1 MKTATK
7 ITLGGAALLLAACA
21 DSGTGD
27 AYDPASGKPD
37 YYGIMDRMVVVADYY
52 SQAIQQ
58 SATDQGVTGTA
69 EEPIL
74 ADEDTMAMFTG
85 DFEMAINQQP
95 ALYNAPMGVELQ
107 GDGSFLGYEDAN
119 GDGEQGMGEDD
130 LWTLEI
136 DEAND
141 RLVLT
146 TEGEQRYGFSGIG
159 TGLIAGAILGNMMG
173 RQRAAGVN
181 PGRFSSA
188 NVSNRSASAV
198 RSARSSA
205 RTGGARVGK

>member
-1 MKTATK
+1 MLKIKTTTAL
-7 ITLGGAALLLAACA
+7 LGGAAFLLAACS
-21 DSGTGD
+21 DSGTGV
-27 AYDPASGKPD
+27 PAGEPD
-37 YYGIMDRMVVVADYY
+37 YYGIMDRMAVVADYY
-52 SQAIQQ
+52 SQAIEEN
-58 SATDQGVTGTA
+58 ATAQGVTGTA

-74 ADEDTMAMFTG
+74 ADPETMAMFTD
-85 DFEMAINQQP
+85 DFEMAINQEP
-95 ALYNAPMGVELQ
+95 ALYTAPMGVTLMD
-107 GDGSFLGYEDAN
+107 DGAFRGFEDLDR
-119 GDGEQGMGEDD
+119 DGEKGMNEDN
-130 LWTLEI
+130 LWTLEV
-136 DEAND
+136 DAEND

-146 TEGEQRYGFSGIG
+146 TEGSQRYGFSGIG

-188 NVSNRSASAV
+188 NVSNRSASQV